1 MTEQVS
7 SPVQADPQRAFLED
21 VLARTRAALAAA
33 TDQNI
38 ELTSAMTINARVLQE
53 FQDENERLRAKL
65 AEHEGP
71 VVAGNRSRDTGAD
84 V

>member
-7 SPVQADPQRAFLED
+7 SPAQVDPQRAFLED
-21 VLARTRAALAAA
+21 VLGRTRNALAAA
-33 TDQNI
+33 TNQVI
-38 ELTSAMTINARVLQE
+38 ELTSAMDINARLLSELQE
-53 FQDENERLRAKL
+53 ENRQLRAAL
-65 AEHEGP
+65 DEHEGP